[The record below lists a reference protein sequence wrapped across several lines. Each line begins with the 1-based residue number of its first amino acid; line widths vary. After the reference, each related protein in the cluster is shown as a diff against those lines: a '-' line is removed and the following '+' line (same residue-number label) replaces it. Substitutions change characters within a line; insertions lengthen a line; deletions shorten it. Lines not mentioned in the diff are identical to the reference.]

1 MLRLRCC
8 KPARHPH
15 TLIGEPPDA
24 AVTGV
29 FVAAR
34 RRAPAGSTAMTRFN
48 ALNVLR
54 EGLRG
59 QRGWS
64 RQWRDPAPQGRYDVV
79 IVGGG
84 LHGLATA
91 CYLARDHTPGSV
103 AVVEKGWLGGGNAGR
118 NTTIV
123 RSNYMLPG
131 NREFYEHSL
140 TLWEELS
147 HELNYNVMFS
157 QRKHISLFHSPGARD
172 AAARR
177 YNTMRITGSDGE
189 LWSRERLRAE
199 IPHLNYADDARF
211 PILGAAVQP
220 RAGTA
225 RHDAVAWGY
234 ARAADAAGVDILQN
248 CEVTGLVRDGG
259 RVTALETSRGRIAAG
274 KVGLAVA
281 GNTSR
286 LWQMAGL
293 GGLPIE
299 SHKLQA
305 FVSEPLKPLLDH
317 VVVFGVGGAHFYI
330 SQSDK
335 GGMVFGGDIDWY
347 KSYAQR
353 GNLPIVQDVAE
364 AAMSVMPC
372 LGRVR
377 LLRHWA
383 GVMDMSMDGSFFICK
398 TPLDNLYLNAGWNY
412 GGFKASPAS
421 GWYFAD
427 LIANDRP
434 HRVIAGH
441 DLERFARGE
450 AIDERGAGPDPK
462 LHG

>member
-1 MLRLRCC
+1 MTHYS
-8 KPARHPH
+8 AWS
-15 TLIGEPPDA
+15 
-24 AVTGV
+24 V
-29 FVAAR
+29 FK
-34 RRAPAGSTAMTRFN
+34 N
-48 ALNVLR
+48 
-54 EGLRG
+54 GLTN

-64 RQWRDPAPQGRYDVV
+64 RAWRDPAPKKMYDII

-91 CYLARDHTPGSV
+91 YYLAKNHNLGNI
-103 AVVEKGWLGGGNAGR
+103 AVVEKGYLGGGNAGR

-123 RSNYMLPG
+123 RSNYMMPG
-131 NREFYEHSL
+131 NRFFYEHSL
-140 TLWEELS
+140 RLWESLS

-157 QRKHISLFHSPGARD
+157 QRTHISLLHTPAARD

-177 YNTMRITGSDGE
+177 YNTMRLTNSDGE
-189 LWSRERLRAE
+189 LWDLAKLKRTV
-199 IPHLNYADDARF
+199 PHLNYHNARF
-211 PILGAAVQP
+211 PIIAAMAQR

-234 ARAADAAGVDILQN
+234 ARAADQLGVDIVQN
-248 CEVTGLVRDGG
+248 CEVTGVVREGA
-259 RVTALETSRGRIAAG
+259 RVNSVETSRGVIRGKKIAF
-274 KVGLAVA
+274 AVA

-286 LWQMAGL
+286 LWAMTGL
-293 GGLPIE
+293 QQLPIE
-299 SHKLQA
+299 THLLQA
-305 FVSEPLKPLLDH
+305 FVSEPLKPLLDQ

-335 GGMVFGGDIDWY
+335 GGMVFGGDLDWY
-347 KSYAQR
+347 KSYSQR
-353 GNLPIVQDVAE
+353 GNLPTVYDVAE
-364 AAMSVMPC
+364 CATSILPC
-372 LGRVR
+372 LARVR

-383 GVMDMSMDGSFFICK
+383 GVMDMTMDGSAFICK
-398 TPLDNLYLNAGWNY
+398 TPINNLYLNAGWNY

-434 HRVIAGH
+434 DPIIADF
-441 DLERFARGE
+441 DLKRFERGVT
-450 AIDERGAGPDPK
+450 IDERGAGPDPK

>member
-1 MLRLRCC
+1 MTHYS
-8 KPARHPH
+8 AWS
-15 TLIGEPPDA
+15 
-24 AVTGV
+24 V
-29 FVAAR
+29 FK
-34 RRAPAGSTAMTRFN
+34 N
-48 ALNVLR
+48 
-54 EGLRG
+54 GLTG
-59 QRGWS
+59 QRGWT
-64 RQWRDPAPQGRYDVV
+64 RVWREPEPKANYDVI
-79 IVGGG
+79 IVGAG

-91 CYLARDHTPGSV
+91 YYLAKNH
-103 AVVEKGWLGGGNAGR
+103 AVKNIVVLEKGWLGGGNAGR

-123 RSNYMLPG
+123 RSNYLMPG
-131 NREFYEHSL
+131 NRHFYEHSL
-140 TLWEELS
+140 KLWESLS

-157 QRKHISLFHSPGARD
+157 QRAHISLLHSPAARD

-177 YNTMRITGSDGE
+177 YNSMRLTGSDGE
-189 LWSRERLRAE
+189 LWNLDTLKRKV
-199 IPHLNYADDARF
+199 PHLNYDNARF
-211 PILGAAVQP
+211 PIIGAAVQR

-234 ARAADAAGVDILQN
+234 ARAADRLGVDIIQN
-248 CEVTGLVRDGG
+248 CEVTDVVRDGR
-259 RVTALETSRGRIAAG
+259 RVSAVETTRGIINTKKIG
-274 KVGLAVA
+274 FAVA

-286 LWQMAGL
+286 LWAMAEL
-293 GGLPIE
+293 GRLPIE
-299 SHKLQA
+299 THLLQA
-305 FVSEPLKPLLDH
+305 FVTEPLKPLLDQ
-317 VVVFGVGGAHFYI
+317 VVVFGVGGTHFYL

-335 GGMVFGGDIDWY
+335 GGMVFGGDLDWY

-364 AAMSVMPC
+364 CATSILPC

-383 GVMDMSMDGSFFICK
+383 GVMDMSMDGSAFICK
-398 TPLDNLYLNAGWNY
+398 TPLANLYLNAGWNY

-434 HRVIAGH
+434 DDIIANFDLGRFERGVI
-441 DLERFARGE
+441 
-450 AIDERGAGPDPK
+450 IDERGAGPDPK

>member
-1 MLRLRCC
+1 
-8 KPARHPH
+8 
-15 TLIGEPPDA
+15 
-24 AVTGV
+24 
-29 FVAAR
+29 
-34 RRAPAGSTAMTRFN
+34 MTRFN
-48 ALNVLR
+48 AWNVIKN
-54 EGLRG
+54 GFIG
-59 QRGWS
+59 QNGWD
-64 RQWRDPAPQGRYDVV
+64 RQWRDPEPKKEYDII

-91 CYLARDHTPGSV
+91 YYLAKNYNITNV
-103 AVVEKGWLGGGNAGR
+103 AVLEKGWLGGGNAGR
-118 NTTIV
+118 NTTII

-131 NREFYEHSL
+131 NHEFYEHSL
-140 TLWEELS
+140 KLWENLS

-157 QRKHISLFHSPGARD
+157 QRAHISLFHTTGARD

-177 YNTMRITGSDGE
+177 YNVMALHGTDAE
-189 LWSRERLRAE
+189 LWTLDELKKNV
-199 IPHLNYADDARF
+199 PHLNYGPNARF
-211 PILGAAVQP
+211 PIIGAAVQR

-234 ARAADAAGVDILQN
+234 ARAGDNLGVDIIQN
-248 CEVTGLVRDGG
+248 CEVKGIKRENSKI
-259 RVTALETSRGRIAAG
+259 REIETTRGIIKG
-274 KVGLAVA
+274 KKIGFAVA

-286 LWQMAGL
+286 LWQMAEL
-293 GGLPIE
+293 GKLPIE

-305 FVSEPLKPLLDH
+305 FVSEPLKPLLDQ

-335 GGMVFGGDIDWY
+335 GGMVFGGDLDWY

-364 AAMSVMPC
+364 AAMSILPC

-377 LLRHWA
+377 LLRHWS
-383 GVMDMSMDGSFFICK
+383 GVMDMTMDGSFFICK
-398 TPLDNLYLNAGWNY
+398 TPIDNLYLNAGWNY

-434 HRVIAGH
+434 NKIVVNH
-441 DLERFARGE
+441 DLKRFESGIN
-450 AIDERGAGPDPK
+450 IDERGAGPDPK

>member
-1 MLRLRCC
+1 
-8 KPARHPH
+8 
-15 TLIGEPPDA
+15 
-24 AVTGV
+24 
-29 FVAAR
+29 
-34 RRAPAGSTAMTRFN
+34 MTRFSGW
-48 ALNVLR
+48 NVFWN
-54 EGLRG
+54 GLTG
-59 QRGWS
+59 QTGWQ
-64 RQWRDPAPQGRYDVV
+64 RQWRDPEPKPDYDVV

-91 CYLARDHTPGSV
+91 YYLAKNHGLKNI
-103 AVVEKGWLGGGNAGR
+103 AVLEKGWLGSGNAGR

-123 RSNYMLPG
+123 RSNYMMPG

-140 TLWEELS
+140 KLWENLS
-147 HELNYNVMFS
+147 HDLNYNVMFS
-157 QRKHISLFHSPGARD
+157 QRSHISLLHSPAARD

-177 YNTMRITGSDGE
+177 YNTMRLSGSDGE
-189 LWSRERLRAE
+189 LWNLETLKSHVPL
-199 IPHLNYADDARF
+199 LNYAADARF
-211 PILGAAVQP
+211 PIIGAAVQK

-234 ARAADAAGVDILQN
+234 ARAADQHGVDIIQN
-248 CEVTGLVRDGG
+248 CEVTG
-259 RVTALETSRGRIAAG
+259 VTRKNGHVISLETSRGTIGAKKTG
-274 KVGLAVA
+274 FAVS

-286 LWQMAGL
+286 LWNMAGL
-293 GGLPIE
+293 GTLPIE

-305 FVSEPLKPLLDH
+305 FVTEPMKPLLDQ

-330 SQSDK
+330 SQSNK
-335 GGMVFGGDIDWY
+335 GGMVFGGDLDWY

-353 GNLPIVQDVAE
+353 GALPTVQDVAE
-364 AAMSVMPC
+364 CAISILPC

-377 LLRHWA
+377 LLRHWS
-383 GVMDMSMDGSFFICK
+383 GVVDMSMDGSPFICK

-434 HRVIAGH
+434 HPINVNH
-441 DLERFARGE
+441 DLKRFERGIN
-450 AIDERGAGPDPK
+450 IDERGAGPDPK

>member
-1 MLRLRCC
+1 
-8 KPARHPH
+8 
-15 TLIGEPPDA
+15 
-24 AVTGV
+24 
-29 FVAAR
+29 
-34 RRAPAGSTAMTRFN
+34 MTRFS
-48 ALNVLR
+48 AWNVIKN
-54 EGLRG
+54 GFTG
-59 QRGWS
+59 QKGWS
-64 RQWRDPAPQGRYDVV
+64 RQWRDPQPKSHYDIV

-91 CYLARDHTPGSV
+91 YYLAKNSNLKKI
-103 AVVEKGWLGGGNAGR
+103 AVLEKGWIGGGNAGR
-118 NTTIV
+118 NTTII
-123 RSNYMLPG
+123 RSNYMLKG

-140 TLWEELS
+140 RLWENLS

-157 QRKHISLFHSPGARD
+157 QRSHISLYHTASALD

-177 YNTMRITGSDGE
+177 YNIMRQSGSDAE
-189 LWSRERLRAE
+189 IWSRNEIMNK

-211 PILGAAVQP
+211 PIYGALVQR

-234 ARAADAAGVDILQN
+234 ARAADMLGVDIIQQ
-248 CEVTGLVRDGG
+248 CEVTSIKRKAQKVSSLH
-259 RVTALETSRGRIAAG
+259 TSRGQIKTG
-274 KVGLAVA
+274 KVAFAVA

-286 LWQMAGL
+286 LWQMAEL
-293 GGLPIE
+293 GNLPIE

-305 FVSEPLKPLLDH
+305 FVTEPIKPLLDH

-347 KSYAQR
+347 KSYAQK

-364 AAMSVMPC
+364 CALSLMPC
-372 LGRVR
+372 LGRVK
-377 LLRHWA
+377 LLRHWS
-383 GVMDMSMDGSFFICK
+383 GVVDMSMDGSFFMCK

-434 HRVIAGH
+434 DEVILNH
-441 DLERFARGE
+441 DLDRFRRGYH
-450 AIDERGAGPDPK
+450 IDESGAGSDPK

>member
-1 MLRLRCC
+1 MTHYSAWSVFKNGLTGQLGWTRVWR
-8 KPARHPH
+8 
-15 TLIGEPPDA
+15 EPEPKA
-24 AVTGV
+24 
-29 FVAAR
+29 
-34 RRAPAGSTAMTRFN
+34 N
-48 ALNVLR
+48 
-54 EGLRG
+54 
-59 QRGWS
+59 
-64 RQWRDPAPQGRYDVV
+64 YDVI
-79 IVGGG
+79 IVGAG

-91 CYLARDHTPGSV
+91 YYLAKNH
-103 AVVEKGWLGGGNAGR
+103 AVKNIAVLEKGWLGGGNAGR

-123 RSNYMLPG
+123 RSNYLMPG
-131 NREFYEHSL
+131 NRHFYEHSL
-140 TLWEELS
+140 KLWESLS

-157 QRKHISLFHSPGARD
+157 QRAHISLLHSPAARD

-177 YNTMRITGSDGE
+177 YNTMRLTGSDGE
-189 LWSRERLRAE
+189 LWDLDTLKRKV
-199 IPHLNYADDARF
+199 PHLNYDNARF
-211 PILGAAVQP
+211 PIIGAAVQR

-234 ARAADAAGVDILQN
+234 ARAADRLGVDIIQN
-248 CEVTGLVRDGG
+248 CEVTGVVRDGR
-259 RVTALETSRGRIAAG
+259 RVSAVETTRGIINAQKIG
-274 KVGLAVA
+274 FAVA

-286 LWQMAGL
+286 LWAMAEL
-293 GGLPIE
+293 GRLPIE
-299 SHKLQA
+299 THLLQA
-305 FVSEPLKPLLDH
+305 FVTEPLKPLLDQ
-317 VVVFGVGGAHFYI
+317 VVVFGVGGTHFYL

-335 GGMVFGGDIDWY
+335 GGMVFGGDLDWY

-364 AAMSVMPC
+364 CATSILPC

-383 GVMDMSMDGSFFICK
+383 GVMDMSMDGSAFICK
-398 TPLDNLYLNAGWNY
+398 TPIANLYLNAGWNY

-434 HRVIAGH
+434 DDIIANFDLGRFERGVI
-441 DLERFARGE
+441 
-450 AIDERGAGPDPK
+450 IDERGAGPDPK

>member
-1 MLRLRCC
+1 
-8 KPARHPH
+8 
-15 TLIGEPPDA
+15 
-24 AVTGV
+24 
-29 FVAAR
+29 
-34 RRAPAGSTAMTRFN
+34 MTRYSAWAVFKN
-48 ALNVLR
+48 
-54 EGLRG
+54 GLSG
-59 QRGWS
+59 QKDWT
-64 RQWRDPAPQGRYDVV
+64 RQWRDPEPKKSYDVI
-79 IVGGG
+79 IVGAG

-91 CYLARDHTPGSV
+91 YYLAKNHGVRNI
-103 AVVEKGWLGGGNAGR
+103 AVLEKGWLGGGNAGR

-123 RSNYMLPG
+123 RSNYMMPG
-131 NREFYEHSL
+131 NRQFYEHSL
-140 TLWEELS
+140 QLWENLS
-147 HELNYNVMFS
+147 HDLNYNVMFS
-157 QRKHISLFHSPGARD
+157 QRHHVSLLHSPAARD

-177 YNTMRITGSDGE
+177 YNTMRLTGSDGE
-189 LWSRERLRAE
+189 LWDLPTLKAE
-199 IPHLNYADDARF
+199 IPHLNYENARF
-211 PILGAAVQP
+211 PIIGAAVQK
-220 RAGTA
+220 RAGNA

-234 ARAADAAGVDILQN
+234 ARGADELGVDIIQN
-248 CEVTGLVRDGG
+248 CEVTG
-259 RVTALETSRGRIAAG
+259 VTRENGKISSLQTSRGVIGAN
-274 KVGLAVA
+274 KVGFAVA

-293 GGLPIE
+293 GRLPIE
-299 SHKLQA
+299 THKLQA

-335 GGMVFGGDIDWY
+335 GGMVFGGDLDWY

-364 AAMSVMPC
+364 CATSIMPC

-377 LLRHWA
+377 LLRHWS
-383 GVMDMSMDGSFFICK
+383 GVMDMSMDGSAFICK
-398 TPLDNLYLNAGWNY
+398 TPLENLYLNGGWNY

-434 HRVIAGH
+434 DPVISNL
-441 DLERFARGE
+441 DLDRFRRGVC
-450 AIDERGAGPDPK
+450 IDERGAGPDPK

>member
-1 MLRLRCC
+1 MSRYSAWSVFKNGL
-8 KPARHPH
+8 
-15 TLIGEPPDA
+15 
-24 AVTGV
+24 TGQKGWE
-29 FVAAR
+29 
-34 RRAPAGSTAMTRFN
+34 RA
-48 ALNVLR
+48 
-54 EGLRG
+54 
-59 QRGWS
+59 
-64 RQWRDPAPQGRYDVV
+64 WRDPEPKSEYDIV
-79 IVGGG
+79 IVGAG

-91 CYLARDHTPGSV
+91 YYLSKNHGLKNI
-103 AVVEKGWLGGGNAGR
+103 AVVEKGWLGGGNGGR

-123 RSNYMLPG
+123 RSNYMMPG

-157 QRKHISLFHSPGARD
+157 QRSHVSLLHSPAARD
-172 AAARR
+172 ATARR
-177 YNTMRITGSDGE
+177 YNTMRLTGSDGE
-189 LWSRERLRAE
+189 LWSLEKLKNT
-199 IPHLNYADDARF
+199 IPHLNYDNARF
-211 PILGAAVQP
+211 PIIGAAVQP

-234 ARAADAAGVDILQN
+234 ARAADSHGVDILQN
-248 CEVTGLVRDGG
+248 CEVTG
-259 RVTALETSRGRIAAG
+259 VTRQGSQVSAIETSRGTIKAKKIG
-274 KVGLAVA
+274 FAVA

-286 LWQMAGL
+286 LWSMADL
-293 GGLPIE
+293 GHLPIE

-335 GGMVFGGDIDWY
+335 GGMVFGGDLDWY

-364 AAMSVMPC
+364 CATSIMPC

-377 LLRHWA
+377 MLRHWS
-383 GVMDMSMDGSFFICK
+383 GVMDMSMDGSPFICK
-398 TPLDNLYLNAGWNY
+398 TPIDNLYLNAGWNY

-434 HRVIAGH
+434 DPVIENMH
-441 DLERFARGE
+441 LQRFEQGII
-450 AIDERGAGPDPK
+450 IDERGAGPDPK